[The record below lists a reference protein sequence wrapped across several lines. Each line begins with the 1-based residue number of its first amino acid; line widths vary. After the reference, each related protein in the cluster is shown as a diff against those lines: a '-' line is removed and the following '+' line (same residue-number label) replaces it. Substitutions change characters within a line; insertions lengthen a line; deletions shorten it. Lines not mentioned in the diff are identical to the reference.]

1 MGEVLIKYKIRNMVV
16 ICFLFREDKKLI
28 PQMNGTKNLHFG
40 IKLFPPLRKFHALIT
55 YMYNM

>member
-1 MGEVLIKYKIRNMVV
+1 MHLKKILVYH
-16 ICFLFREDKKLI
+16 FLNYHFREDKKLI